1 MTALSLSFDGLLSTL
16 QSSIGTLSD
25 PRKPSNGRIYSLSDA
40 MLGAFGAFY
49 MQSSSF
55 LDYQRHL
62 DSREGRNNA
71 ESLFGLT
78 QIPSLE
84 QIRNI
89 LDQVAATNLFE
100 IFDRIYQAL
109 EQQGYLKSFEVLG
122 STLLV
127 ALDGTE
133 YYSSQSISCP
143 CCSTRTSRKGQLTY
157 SHKAILPVIVTPTQ
171 SAVISLSPVF
181 ITPQDGHAKQ
191 DCEQAAAKRWIG
203 AHQPMARARSVTLLG
218 DDLFSRQ
225 PMCEDAIDNGFNYI
239 FVCLPESH
247 PTLYDWIA
255 FNDANGKLK
264 TVKRTV
270 SNGKTDEIWHYR
282 YLNDVPLRAEAPSLS
297 VNWCEL
303 TVTRKSDGQ
312 RLYLN
317 SWVTNHPLNGQQV
330 IEVAAA
336 GRCRWKTENENHN
349 VLKTK
354 GYHLEHNFGHGKQHL
369 ATLLLTLNLLAFLFH
384 TVLGLADE
392 RYQAIRHIRGTRQ
405 GFFQDILA
413 LTKYLYF
420 DSWNALLAFMLA
432 PAPPKKAMRRRRSS
446 RDTS

>member
-1 MTALSLSFDGLLSTL
+1 MTALSLSFDGLLSIL

-62 DSREGRNNA
+62 ESREGRSNA

-89 LDQVAATNLFE
+89 LDQVAATNLFK

-157 SHKAILPVIVTPTQ
+157 SHKAILPVIVTPAQ

-181 ITPQDGHAKQ
+181 IAPQDGHAKQ

-225 PMCEDAIDNGFNYI
+225 PMCEDAISNGFNYI

-282 YLNDVPLRAEAPSLS
+282 YFNDVPLRAEDPSLS

-317 SWVTNHPLNGQQV
+317 SWVTNHPLNGQRV
-330 IEVAAA
+330 IEVATA

-392 RYQAIRHIRGTRQ
+392 RYQAIRQIRGTRQ

-420 DSWNALLAFMLA
+420 DSWNALLEFMLA